1 MQLPNNAIS
10 AEDAA
15 KMIGIRPRLLR
26 DYMRAGKIKG
36 VKIKKYWYCDLDSVK
51 DYVNRSH
58 KSNTVAIDS
67 EKYIS
72 FKTFC
77 EQRGI
82 KSNDVLNRIKTIKL
96 NGRHYIS
103 ESEMR
108 RYDTRFKEY
117 CGQKIISV
125 VAAAERLNQSEKWI
139 KERIAENRL
148 ETVRVER
155 RLLVFVDSL
164 ERLEERMQ
172 AGKGFLEIPQNG
184 RIRRAEVIL
193 NEITNFNGDKYGK

>member
-15 KMIGIRPRLLR
+15 KMIGIRIRLLR

-36 VKIKKYWYCDLDSVK
+36 IKIKKYWYCDLDSVK

-58 KSNTVAIDS
+58 KSNTVVIDG
-67 EKYIS
+67 EKCVT

-77 EQRGI
+77 EERGI

-96 NGRHYIS
+96 NGQHYIS
-103 ESEMR
+103 ESEMH
-108 RYDTRFKEY
+108 RYDTRFTEY
-117 CGQKIISV
+117 CGRKIISV
-125 VAAAERLNQSEKWI
+125 VAAADRLNQSEMWVRD
-139 KERIAENRL
+139 RIAENRL
-148 ETVRVER
+148 DTIKVEK

-164 ERLEERMQ
+164 ERLEERLQ
-172 AGKGFLEIPQNG
+172 AGEDFLLIPLNG